1 MWQCPRRS
9 SLGRSR
15 SSGHLQD
22 RRPGMISDPV
32 VERVVKI
39 IAEAIHPQKIILFG
53 SRATGTARPDSD
65 LDLVVIYAGEK
76 SKRQVKLDIH
86 RLMEPGSLPMDLFVL
101 SPEEMQRQRHVA
113 NTLAREVAERGVTVY
128 G

>member
-1 MWQCPRRS
+1 MS
-9 SLGRSR
+9 
-15 SSGHLQD
+15 
-22 RRPGMISDPV
+22 SDPV
-32 VERVVKI
+32 VERVVKV

-86 RLMEPGSLPMDLFVL
+86 RLMEPESFPMDLFVL

>member
-1 MWQCPRRS
+1 MS
-9 SLGRSR
+9 
-15 SSGHLQD
+15 
-22 RRPGMISDPV
+22 SDPV
-32 VERVVKI
+32 VERVVKV
-39 IAEAIHPQKIILFG
+39 IAEAIHPQQIILFG

>member
-1 MWQCPRRS
+1 MS
-9 SLGRSR
+9 
-15 SSGHLQD
+15 
-22 RRPGMISDPV
+22 SDPV

-53 SRATGTARPDSD
+53 SRAKGTARPDSD
-65 LDLVVIYAGEK
+65 LDLVVIYTGEK

-86 RLMEPGSLPMDLFVL
+86 RLLEPASVPMDLFVL

>member
-1 MWQCPRRS
+1 
-9 SLGRSR
+9 
-15 SSGHLQD
+15 
-22 RRPGMISDPV
+22 MISDPM
-32 VERVVKI
+32 VERTVRV

-53 SRATGTARPDSD
+53 SRAMGTARPDSD
-65 LDLVVIYAGEK
+65 LDLLVVYGGEK

-86 RLMEPGSLPMDLFVL
+86 RLLEPASFPLDLFVL

-113 NTLAREVAERGVTVY
+113 NTLAREVAERGITVY

>member
-1 MWQCPRRS
+1 MS
-9 SLGRSR
+9 
-15 SSGHLQD
+15 
-22 RRPGMISDPV
+22 SDPV

-86 RLMEPGSLPMDLFVL
+86 RLMEPESLPMDLFVL

>member
-1 MWQCPRRS
+1 MS
-9 SLGRSR
+9 
-15 SSGHLQD
+15 
-22 RRPGMISDPV
+22 SDPV

-53 SRATGTARPDSD
+53 SRAMGTARPDSD

-76 SKRQVKLDIH
+76 SKRQVKLDVH
-86 RLMEPGSLPMDLFVL
+86 RLMQPESLPIDLFVL
-101 SPEEMQRQRHVA
+101 SPEELLRQRHVA